1 MNEPQAQADD
11 AIDMNLVGEMML
23 LYLSVGSTL
32 GECALYRR
40 IGDALQAKDTA
51 EMERIRDFV
60 DGLPG
65 DIKQRI
71 IQGPDY
77 GAIDFE
83 EITAEDLDDIEAL
96 ADAVRD
102 IA

>member
-1 MNEPQAQADD
+1 MNEPHTQADD
-11 AIDMNLVGEMML
+11 GIDMNLVGEMLL
-23 LYLSVGSTL
+23 LYLSVGSAL

-40 IGDALQAKDTA
+40 IGAALQAKDMA
-51 EMERIRDFV
+51 EMERIRDYV

-77 GAIDFE
+77 GDIDFD
-83 EITAEDLDDIEAL
+83 EITEEDLDEIAAL